1 MGRKIY
7 IGRPSEHLG
16 RTAFQILAN
25 LKNFGIGR
33 MLTRHEFDKFPEPSF
48 HIVKRVQTYMDPELK
63 FGTLWCETVIRGKRL
78 PGIRPLTITYR
89 PDFRLIPKD
98 EEKEFIGD
106 YPITNLGDNKNIL
119 PRYYQLPPLMREWMN
134 RIECLVNMKIKAYIM
149 PISDCYK
156 TNNRDHGQLENLKEF
171 LIPFVY
177 QDKKDLRRPD
187 ADLFWI
193 ANRLAEDGEKPT
205 IDFDGQ
211 YHFNQ
216 EYLENCKK

>member
-7 IGRPSEHLG
+7 IGKPTDHLG
-16 RTAFQILAN
+16 RTVFQILAN

-33 MLTRHEFDKFPEPSF
+33 MLTRHEFDKFPEPSY

-63 FGTLWCETVIRGKRL
+63 YGTIWCETVIRGQRL
-78 PGIRPLTITYR
+78 PDIRPLTITYR

-98 EEKEFIGD
+98 EENEFIGN
-106 YPITNLGDNKNIL
+106 YSITNLGDNKNIL
-119 PRYYQLPPLMREWMN
+119 PKYYQLPPLMREWMH
-134 RIECLVNMKIKAYIM
+134 RYKARRHHHDQDDNDQ
-149 PISDCYK
+149 S
-156 TNNRDHGQLENLKEF
+156 LEEF

-177 QDKKDLRRPD
+177 QDRKDLKKTD

-193 ANRLAEDGEKPT
+193 ANRLAEDGEKST
-205 IDFDGQ
+205 IDFDGH

-216 EYLENCKK
+216 DYLENCTK

>member
-1 MGRKIY
+1 MITNSNLAFLTMGRKIY

-106 YPITNLGDNKNIL
+106 YPITNLGDNKNVL
-119 PRYYQLPPLMREWMN
+119 PRYYQLAPLMREWMN
-134 RIECLVNMKIKAYIM
+134 RYHARH
-149 PISDCYK
+149 S
-156 TNNRDHGQLENLKEF
+156 DHGQHENQSLKEF